1 MKKIIA
7 FCILFVNVAFAQT
20 AEKKVWD
27 LLLSN
32 KRDEA
37 RKLFDK
43 ELKSKEDSNVD
54 YLILDAMLEYEM
66 GKMAFGDEYVLKFI
80 KTCKQRDYLYPL
92 WYKPYIM
99 DNPNSSGYNDYTYKK
114 IDEFASSEIFSNDP
128 IVIYFK
134 AVCDRKRK
142 NIEGFNAQIKKLNA
156 IEDWQYCGVFENLND
171 SGLETEYEPEI
182 YAKNDKLFDANSN
195 GKMGWYIPTDKQQEG
210 YHYYTNES
218 EYGDGI
224 IYSQVFVD
232 APSEKDAYLNFGT
245 SSSIKIFVNDVEIYA
260 NNMAEHTDLNAFR
273 VKFKLPK
280 GTNRLLVKF
289 STGANNDNFFLSL
302 TDENNAKFSDV
313 VIANAY
319 KPYNKS
325 TLEQLNPV
333 DVNPSFENF
342 FKDLIAKNP
351 DNVLYKILLFD
362 SYSNNSK
369 NEEANDIIEELIKKY
384 PKSSLIQVMQMTNY
398 SSKKETQKVE
408 EIAKNMEVNDE
419 NYYYNILN
427 KIQDQDWMR
436 TSNIVDLE
444 KYREKTTLIKS
455 DMITILFD
463 FILASRKSDVNLML
477 QKIDELFAKSD
488 NNEFYITTFSS
499 IYEQL
504 KNDKSKVISMLEDL
518 LSKKE
523 NLTALN
529 QLKRYYNAANRKDE
543 VQTMV
548 HDVSNRYAYSN
559 DLRTNYIEIL
569 DDDKKYNEALVEV
582 DRALSNFPYSFSLM
596 EKKGTIYNNL
606 NNLKEAE
613 KFFRQSLSHNSG
625 NSSLRKKLYDI
636 TKTPDEIEEIATKD
650 IYKLIKQRRNSTLKG
665 DFGVTTLLDEY
676 IVNVLPEGGRK
687 SKVTFL
693 YEITSE
699 KGIEEMKEYDI
710 QSYSN
715 NVLKSEIVKQD
726 GSIVPAE
733 EGDGKLVFTD
743 LKIGDV
749 LYIQYE
755 RYENS
760 TGRFYKDFD
769 LSCYFNSYYP
779 AVEAIFGFIYPQGTE
794 YISDFINGTVPS
806 TTKKVNNKTCMI
818 WKRSNVAAMAL
829 NEAYAPNFSDLTNT
843 IRVSTIKTWKEISNW
858 YSDLVKKNLK
868 LDKITK
874 NTFAEI
880 FPNGVAGISQEEI
893 AKKIYAYIENN
904 IKYSSL
910 DFRQS
915 GYVPQKPSKTITTKL
930 GDCKDVSTLFVAL
943 SELAGLKANLVLVT
957 TNDNGFT
964 SMLLPSNDFN
974 HCIVKV
980 KIDDKD
986 YFLELTDKYLPFR
999 ALPSSLYHA
1008 NALVISFDKAE
1019 NEKSKIIS
1027 IPFDNALKNTAT
1039 ALSVITIDDKSKNFV
1054 TTFKVQGANKSYYN
1068 ELFSDATTEDV
1079 RKKKFEE
1086 DYNAK
1091 LKKVVTLQSS
1101 KVVKN
1106 EMFDKDITFETQFN
1120 ISERLQT
1127 VGNLKI
1133 TDIPFLDKVYT
1144 RDIIA
1149 LETRKYDIDYFSYET
1164 SNEYQSEIILN
1175 IPADKKFTEIPE
1187 SKTFTFKGHKYQI
1200 TFEQLKP
1207 NSLKVTRTVALTW
1220 DNITTAEYADY
1231 KKYVDD
1237 VIAAEEQIV
1246 GFK

>member
-7 FCILFVNVAFAQT
+7 ICILFVNVTFAQT

-27 LLLSN
+27 LLLAN
-32 KRDEA
+32 KREDA

-43 ELKSKEDSNVD
+43 ELKSKEETNVD
-54 YLILDAMLEYEM
+54 YLILDAILEYEM
-66 GKMAFGDEYVLKFI
+66 GKLAFEDDYVLKFI
-80 KTCKQRDYLYPL
+80 KTCKQKDYLYPL
-92 WYKPYIM
+92 WYKPFFI
-99 DNPNSSGYNDYTYKK
+99 DNPNSNGYNDFTYKK
-114 IDEFASSEIFSNDP
+114 IDLFAASETFKNDP

-142 NIEGFNAQIKKLNA
+142 NFEGFSEQIKKLNA

-171 SGLETEYEPEI
+171 SGLETEYEPEL

-195 GKMGWYIPTDKQQEG
+195 GKIGWYIPTDKQHEG

-232 APSEKDAYLNFGT
+232 APSERDVYLNFGT

-273 VKFKLPK
+273 VKFKLAQ

-289 STGANNDNFFLSL
+289 STNASNDNFFLSL
-302 TDENNAKFSDV
+302 VDEKNAKFSDV
-313 VIANAY
+313 SISNTY

-325 TLEQLNPV
+325 TLEQLNPIE
-333 DVNPSFENF
+333 VNPSFENF
-342 FKDLIAKNP
+342 FKDLCAKNP
-351 DNVLYKILLFD
+351 DNVLYKVLLFEC
-362 SYSNNSK
+362 YANNSK
-369 NEEANDIIEELIKKY
+369 NDEANDIVEELIKKY
-384 PKSSLIQVMQMTNY
+384 PKSSLIQVMQITNY
-398 SSKKETQKVE
+398 SNKKESQKVE

-444 KYREKTTLIKS
+444 KYREKTSLIKS

-477 QKIDELFAKSD
+477 QKVDELFAKSN
-488 NNEFYITTFSS
+488 NNEFYITSFSS
-499 IYEQL
+499 VYEQL
-504 KNDKSKVISMLEDL
+504 KNDKSKVISMLEEM

-523 NLTALN
+523 NLSAFN
-529 QLKRYYNAANRKDE
+529 QLKRYYNAANRKEE
-543 VQTMV
+543 VLKMV
-548 HDVSNRYAYSN
+548 HDLSDRYAYSN
-559 DLRTNYIEIL
+559 DIRNTYIDIL
-569 DDDKKYNEALVEV
+569 VDDKKYNEALVEV
-582 DRALSNFPYSFSLM
+582 NRALSNFPYSYSLM
-596 EKKGTIYNNL
+596 ETKGTIYNNL
-606 NNLKEAE
+606 NNVKDAE
-613 KFFRQSLSHNSG
+613 KFFRESLSHNSG

-650 IYKLIKQRRNSTLKG
+650 IYKVIKLRRNSTLKG
-665 DFGVTTLLDEY
+665 DFGVTALLDEY

-687 SKVTFL
+687 SKVTYL

-715 NVLKSEIVKQD
+715 TVLKSEIVKQD

-733 EGDGKLVFTD
+733 EGDGTLVFTD

-749 LYIQYE
+749 IFIQYE

-760 TGRFYKDFD
+760 YGRFYKDFD

-779 AVEAIFGFIYPQGTE
+779 AVESTFGFIYPQGTE
-794 YISDFINGTVPS
+794 YISDFINGSVPS
-806 TTKKVNNKTCMI
+806 TTKKINNKTCMI
-818 WKRSNVAAMAL
+818 WKRTNVPAMAL
-829 NEAYAPNFSDLTNT
+829 NEAYAPNFGDLTNT
-843 IRVSTIKTWKEISNW
+843 IRISTIKSWKEISNW

-880 FPNGVAGISQEEI
+880 FPNGVTGISQEEI
-893 AKKIYAYIENN
+893 AKKIYSYIENN

-943 SELAGLKANLVLVT
+943 SQLAGLKANLVLVT

-986 YFLELTDKYLPFR
+986 YFLELTDKYLPFK

-1019 NEKSKIIS
+1019 NEKSKIIA
-1027 IPFDNALKNTAT
+1027 IPFDNALKNISKSAT
-1039 ALSVITIDDKSKNFV
+1039 VVTIDDKTKSFV
-1054 TTFKVQGANKSYYN
+1054 NTFTVQGANKAYYN

-1079 RKKKFEE
+1079 RKKKIEE
-1086 DYNAK
+1086 DYNSK

-1101 KVVKN
+1101 KIVKN
-1106 EMFDKDITFETQFN
+1106 EMFDNDITFETQFN

-1133 TDIPFLDKVYT
+1133 TEIPFLDQVYT

-1149 LETRKYDIDYFSYET
+1149 LETRKYDINYFGYET
-1164 SNEYQSEIILN
+1164 SNEYQSEVILN

-1187 SKTFTFKGHKYQI
+1187 SKTFTFKGHKYQV
-1200 TFEQLKP
+1200 TFEQVKP
-1207 NSLKVTRTVALTW
+1207 NSLKVTRTVTLNW
-1220 DNITTAEYADY
+1220 DNITTAEYAEY